1 MTLPKYRVISNEIR
15 AKIDSNVWK
24 EGYQIPSEKELAVQ
38 FSASRMTAR
47 KAVDELVYSGLL
59 ERVPSVGTFVK
70 SISPQSSLLEIRNI
84 ADEILSRGHT
94 HKMTVLS
101 KLTLVPNDSIAF
113 TFSLHS
119 KSVFKI
125 IIIHWEN
132 DLPIQLEERYVN
144 AEKVPLFFQQD
155 FSKMTANEY
164 LMSVAPATEAEITV
178 EAVMPTKILKHNL
191 HLDENTPCLKVTRV
205 TYSRGQPISYAVLYH
220 PANRFKLTGH
230 LRLDN

>member
-15 AKIDSNVWK
+15 AKIGFKCMERGVSD
-24 EGYQIPSEKELAVQ
+24 PSETELAVQ

-84 ADEILSRGHT
+84 TDEILSRSHT

-125 IIIHWEN
+125 ITIHWEN

-178 EAVMPTKILKHNL
+178 EAVMPTKYLNI
-191 HLDENTPCLKVTRV
+191 TC
-205 TYSRGQPISYAVLYH
+205 I
-220 PANRFKLTGH
+220 
-230 LRLDN
+230 